1 MTLKISFSF
10 ILLIVLVACNS
21 FDNKSVDLKSSIKI
35 KDTLSAEKITDE
47 INTNIWDIIDIN
59 YYDKHEN
66 KIEGINKN
74 DTFFVRL
81 KYHSK
86 KIPQLNYNYYF
97 KIGNYSNNFRMYKTD
112 ELNKFKLVTAKDT
125 DTIYYSLILKSNKYL
140 FKKNRKI
147 EDQLYIGQ
155 ITECW

>member
-86 KIPQLNYNYYF
+86 KIPQLNYN
-97 KIGNYSNNFRMYKTD
+97 
-112 ELNKFKLVTAKDT
+112 
-125 DTIYYSLILKSNKYL
+125 
-140 FKKNRKI
+140 
-147 EDQLYIGQ
+147 
-155 ITECW
+155 